1 MSLPLDEPLDLKML
15 RQPYPPYLSFLFA
28 TSPGSYRL
36 GLVLS
41 VSIALG
47 LIFWTFQID
56 LQGLEP
62 SVGLNWGEMP
72 GIWSQFQGT
81 GAGNP
86 LLAEN
91 PTIQH
96 LKRSSPLGL
105 QLLSALIA
113 KLLDWFP
120 LPFHF
125 WYGVLMVG
133 LVVFIAIYSFQLT
146 LLIFP
151 FPLAGTI
158 ATVLSL
164 QGLWSPVHRFLLD
177 SPTLGYAAL
186 LASLYY
192 LQERSQPLIFVAG
205 QKQSNGLSAE
215 KKSENRPGKKNEN
228 KFTETKLNIRWGF
241 LVSVLAVGLYN
252 PYYLLIL
259 AGICI
264 LNIGERLAIVPVGRK
279 PQTVQEFLEWS
290 KRQQMRT
297 GKTLKAKTKEKIE
310 WKIEYQSQRVLDF
323 YLPALA
329 LIFFLAIVTFGF
341 KYSLG
346 TSLSREQMIQFPEF
360 YADGLWHYFQPS
372 FWQFWLVGERS
383 GLVPAL
389 TPTLLWSGFALIFW
403 LRPWGLQQLP
413 LLRQVRSSSQLL
425 LELLIVSFS
434 CFILA
439 HALFLRLGWPQDY
452 IWVIN
457 RLVLTI
463 ATSIFLT
470 AIIESIVQS
479 LGSKQQRLWG
489 ITLSLIFVVLV
500 LRVPLIHLSPPTSSL
515 RSLSSSRFADYLVQ
529 HPPKELL
536 ATGLLATIAEFQSP
550 SPERS
555 FTSQL
560 IPSQSIVNT
569 LKDKITFHLTPS
581 SLLPFDQNYYLN
593 QRNRLMELVRIQYL
607 GNQQEF
613 LNFLATNRSEGY
625 PIAFWLLESNFFT
638 LENWETYESLKQMYP
653 DLDREIT
660 HKITQKKMPFLQ
672 EILKQNMGQKDS
684 CLIRDS
690 DWVLINL
697 NLCDMSS

>member
-1 MSLPLDEPLDLKML
+1 M
-15 RQPYPPYLSFLFA
+15 
-28 TSPGSYRL
+28 
-36 GLVLS
+36 
-41 VSIALG
+41 
-47 LIFWTFQID
+47 
-56 LQGLEP
+56 
-62 SVGLNWGEMP
+62 
-72 GIWSQFQGT
+72 
-81 GAGNP
+81 
-86 LLAEN
+86 
-91 PTIQH
+91 
-96 LKRSSPLGL
+96 
-105 QLLSALIA
+105 A

-146 LLIFP
+146 LLMFP

-205 QKQSNGLSAE
+205 QNQSSGFSA
-215 KKSENRPGKKNEN
+215 KKKTEN

-241 LVSVLAVGLYN
+241 LLSVLAVGLCN
-252 PYYLLIL
+252 PHYLLIL
-259 AGICI
+259 AGIFT
-264 LNIGERLAIVPVGRK
+264 LNIGKRLAMVPVGRK

-323 YLPALA
+323 YFPALV
-329 LIFFLAIVTFGF
+329 LIFFLAIVAFGVQH
-341 KYSLG
+341 SLG
-346 TSLSREQMIQFPEF
+346 TALSREQMIQFPEF
-360 YADGLWHYFQPS
+360 YADGLWHYFQPN
-372 FWQFWLVGERS
+372 FWRFWLVGERS

-389 TPTLLWSGFALIFW
+389 TPPLLWSGFALVFW

-452 IWVIN
+452 IWVTN

-489 ITLSLIFVVLV
+489 ITLGLIFVVLV
-500 LRVPLIHLSPPTSSL
+500 FRIPLIHRSPPTSPVQ
-515 RSLSSSRFADYLVQ
+515 SSSRFTDYLVQ
-529 HPPKELL
+529 HPP
-536 ATGLLATIAEFQSP
+536 TGLLATIAEFQSP
-550 SPERS
+550 HPERS
-555 FTSQL
+555 LT
-560 IPSQSIVNT
+560 SQSILNT
-569 LKDKITFHLTPS
+569 LKGEITFHLTPS
-581 SLLPFDQNYYLN
+581 SLLPFDQSYYLN
-593 QRNRLMELVRIQYL
+593 QRNRLMELVKIQYL

-613 LNFLATNRSEGY
+613 LNFLAGNRSEGY

-638 LENWETYESLKQMYP
+638 LENWATYGSLKQMYP

-660 HKITQKKMPFLQ
+660 QKITQKKIPFLQ
-672 EILKQNMGQKDS
+672 EILKKNMGQKDS

-690 DWVLINL
+690 DWVLINI
-697 NLCDMSS
+697 NLCLNNS